1 MAIMYAANITRV
13 FTKHISLKKID
24 LLLCGYCLSLGRDRP
39 AIVWISLLWR
49 YRPLIVWILYCGD
62 TDPLLCGCFHCGDT
76 DLLLCE
82 WALSGAGRSST
93 GPSTWW
99 SGGAPLW
106 SSDRC
111 HEALSSQSYSAA
123 ISSSAETSE
132 WKLRQR
138 QKDSITSKIDT
149 FQPLWFLLN
158 DMYKKYFKNPVNYT
172 KWEQLLFRRAGDSSV
187 SQCGCLVPRRV
198 GGRDEELLV
207 LHHTVVAPL

>member
-39 AIVWISLLWR
+39 AIVWISSLWR

-158 DMYKKYFKNPVNYT
+158 DMYKKIF
-172 KWEQLLFRRAGDSSV
+172 
-187 SQCGCLVPRRV
+187 
-198 GGRDEELLV
+198 
-207 LHHTVVAPL
+207 